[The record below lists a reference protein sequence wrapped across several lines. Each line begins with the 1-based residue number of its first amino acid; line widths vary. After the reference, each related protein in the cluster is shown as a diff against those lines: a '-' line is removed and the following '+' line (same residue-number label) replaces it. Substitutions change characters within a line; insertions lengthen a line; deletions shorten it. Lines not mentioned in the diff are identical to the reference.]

1 MTLQEKLEF
10 LEDIM
15 DVEDALSEDM
25 LLENIEEWDSLSV
38 LLLITQMK
46 KEFGIIISTS
56 DIKGFKTV
64 LDICQ
69 CIPD

>member
-15 DVEDALSEDM
+15 DVEDALSEEM

-46 KEFGIIISTS
+46 KKFGIIIPTS

-64 LDICQ
+64 SDICQ

>member
-56 DIKGFKTV
+56 DIKGFMSV
-64 LDICQ
+64 SDICQ